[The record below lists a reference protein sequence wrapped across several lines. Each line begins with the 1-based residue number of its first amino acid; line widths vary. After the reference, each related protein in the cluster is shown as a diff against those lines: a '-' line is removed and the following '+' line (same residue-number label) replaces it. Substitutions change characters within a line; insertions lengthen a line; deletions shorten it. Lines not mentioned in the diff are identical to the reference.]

1 MSDGQRPTPMIVE
14 PGGMTVKKRV
24 YVPLL
29 TYPDA
34 SREALVDNAVELARN
49 LGAVVCAT
57 IIDVSIPPIT
67 NPWPVFL
74 DTDDMVQRAERKS
87 RQEGEALARVLRKR
101 CGEAKVASEI
111 RSITVTQ
118 PDVIDVLTEEARLHD
133 VILAQSATQFAA
145 LAEALIFG
153 AGHPVILYPDR
164 PCAGRIDHVAIAWD
178 GSRAAAG
185 ALGDAGSFLET
196 ASKVSIISV
205 VDEKPIDKNAATD
218 LAAKF
223 ALSGVAADVHVVE
236 ALGRSIGDAIQF
248 KAVEL
253 RADLLVMGGF
263 GHSRLREFVL
273 GGATSDV
280 LSNAMLPV
288 LMSH

>member
-1 MSDGQRPTPMIVE
+1 
-14 PGGMTVKKRV
+14 VKKHI

-34 SREALVDNAVELARN
+34 ARETLLDNAVELARN
-49 LGAVVCAT
+49 LDATLCAT

-74 DTDDMVQRAERKS
+74 DTEDMVRRAERAS
-87 RQEGEALARVLRKR
+87 RNEGEALSRMLQKR
-101 CGEAKVASEI
+101 CGEANVPSEI
-111 RSITVTQ
+111 KSMTVSQ
-118 PDVIDVLTEEARLHD
+118 PDIVDTATVEARLFD
-133 VILAQSATQFAA
+133 MILAQSAVQFAP

-153 AGHPVILYPDR
+153 AGRPVILYPDR
-164 PCAGRIDHVAIAWD
+164 PCSGRIEHVAIAWD
-178 GSRAAAG
+178 GSRAAAR
-185 ALGDAGSFLET
+185 AVADAMFHIEN
-196 ASKVSIISV
+196 ASRVSVISV
-205 VDEKPIDKNAATD
+205 ADEKPIDT
-218 LAAKF
+218 
-223 ALSGVAADVHVVE
+223 GAADKLAESLRLRGITAETHIVL
-236 ALGRSIGDAIQF
+236 AQARPIGDALQF

-253 RADLLVMGGF
+253 KADLLVMGGF

-280 LSNAMLPV
+280 LSNAMLPI

>member
-1 MSDGQRPTPMIVE
+1 MIVE
-14 PGGMTVKKRV
+14 PGGMTVKKRI

-29 TYPDA
+29 TYPDT

-49 LGAVVCAT
+49 LDAVLCAT
-57 IIDVSIPPIT
+57 IVDVSIPPIT

-87 RQEGEALARVLRKR
+87 RQEGETLARVLEKR
-101 CGEAKVASEI
+101 CGEADVASEI

-118 PDVIDVLTEEARLHD
+118 PDVFDVLTEEARFHD
-133 VILAQSATQFAA
+133 VVLAQSAAQFAA
-145 LAEALIFG
+145 FAEALIFG
-153 AGHPVILYPDR
+153 AGRPVILYPDR
-164 PCAGRIDHVAIAWD
+164 PCAGRIDNVAIAWD

-185 ALGDAGSFLET
+185 AVGDAGSFLET

-205 VDEKPIDKNAATD
+205 VDEKLIDKNAATN

-223 ALSGVAADVHVVE
+223 ALSGVATDVHIVE
-236 ALGRSIGDAIQF
+236 ALGRSIGHAIQF

-253 RADLLVMGGF
+253 RVDLLVMGGF